1 MTLANGVTT
10 AYTYNAANWITGLT
24 NSQNGTT
31 LSSFDYTY
39 YPSGNQA
46 SKTDH
51 NGVVTTY
58 EYDGLGRLT
67 RESEQGGLTVNYA
80 FDAAG
85 NRASMAVTGTENYT
99 VNYNYDANNRLI
111 SSQYTGST
119 SQSSYYTYD
128 AAGNLLTAAEWR
140 PQAGVASSANYGYN
154 GFNQLAAQTVNDVS
168 STFAYNADGIRTAKL
183 TEGVLTGYLLD
194 GGNVV
199 AELEDDA
206 LSASYLRG
214 ANLISRTANTTEY
227 YTFNAH
233 GDVVGLVNTAGT
245 QTKTYDYDAFGNEKD
260 RVGSD
265 PNPFRYCGEYF
276 DVESGAYYLR
286 ARYYDPSIGRF
297 TQEDTHWNT
306 SNMIYGDEPQQI
318 GEYEDPLGTSR
329 YVYAPQIIAIMQAG
343 NLYNYCGHNPIY
355 YSDFTGKEWYHW
367 VIGGVIVVAAAV
379 AVVATAGGALP
390 ALYAV
395 GAVAGGSAAA
405 TASATAAAGAFIGA
419 SAAFGYELLV
429 ADCSSIENFNASGSW
444 KTVAFTAGG
453 LLVGGAYG
461 YTLYQNNN
469 IKIAG
474 KGSTGRTEAKNLNEQ
489 LAMKHVISDPLN
501 GAKQLDLIMQD
512 SRWLASEGWV
522 KMEYVVRLSNGMK
535 VVIHYVYNTVTKVFD
550 DFKFVN

>member
-10 AYTYNAANWITGLT
+10 AYTYNAANWITSLT
-24 NSQNGTT
+24 NTQNGNT
-31 LSSFDYTY
+31 LSYFDYTY

-46 SKTDH
+46 SKTDQ

-489 LAMKHVISDPLN
+489 LAMKQVISDPLN